1 MPGKIIQALKLM
13 GASNPVV
20 MLDEVDKLASS
31 YAGDP
36 ASALLEVLDPEQN
49 KEFLDHYIDVRFDL
63 SNVLFI
69 CTANT
74 LDSIPGPL
82 RDRMEIIRLSG
93 YIEEEKMEITKKY
106 LISKNREEVGL
117 KATDISFKTESLHK
131 IIREYCREAGVRH
144 LEKNINKI
152 MRKVTMQKVRELEKK
167 KKMTKVEIT
176 PALVEKYLGKPI
188 FTSERFYSKEKLNGV
203 ATGLAWTELGGS
215 LLYIEAVKNR
225 GKDRLKITGNAGDVM
240 KESSSIAMT
249 YLMSEQARYLPTGLD
264 LSDQEVHIHIP
275 EGATPKDGPSAGVTI
290 TTAMISLLSGK
301 PVPNDL
307 AMTGEITLKGKV
319 LPIGGL
325 KEKVLAAKR
334 ENIHNIIVPSE
345 NKRDWEE
352 LPSYLR
358 KGVHIHFVD
367 DYKQVYQLVFGG
379 KRGGI

>member
-1 MPGKIIQALKLM
+1 
-13 GASNPVV
+13 
-20 MLDEVDKLASS
+20 
-31 YAGDP
+31 
-36 ASALLEVLDPEQN
+36 
-49 KEFLDHYIDVRFDL
+49 
-63 SNVLFI
+63 
-69 CTANT
+69 
-74 LDSIPGPL
+74 
-82 RDRMEIIRLSG
+82 
-93 YIEEEKMEITKKY
+93 
-106 LISKNREEVGL
+106 
-117 KATDISFKTESLHK
+117 
-131 IIREYCREAGVRH
+131 
-144 LEKNINKI
+144 
-152 MRKVTMQKVRELEKK
+152 MQKVRDIEKK
-167 KKMTKVEIT
+167 KKMAKVEVT
-176 PALVEKYLGKPI
+176 PTLVEKYLGKPI

-225 GKDRLKITGNAGDVM
+225 GKDRLKLTGNAGDVM

-352 LPSYLR
+352 LPTYLR
-358 KGVHIHFVD
+358 KGVHVHFVD

-379 KRGGI
+379 KRGGV